1 MTKKLITGVKPT
13 GIVHIG
19 NYFGAIKPF
28 IDIQKEYDASIFIAD
43 LHALTQ
49 IQDKELLE
57 KYIIEMAT
65 AYIASGIDL
74 KRTILFKQSDVPE
87 IPELAWTFSCLN
99 TMPYMMRAHSFKDAE
114 AKNKEIN
121 VGVFTYPILMAADI
135 LISEAEIVPVGKDQE
150 QHLEIARDIAD
161 KFNRTF
167 GETFKM
173 PKALIQKE
181 VATVPGTDGRKM
193 SKSYGNTIS
202 LFATDEEIDKL
213 VSIIPTDSTPVD
225 SPKNPDENNI
235 FNIHKLI
242 LNPEQVAELRKKY
255 ETPGLSYKE
264 AKDMLKTDLKTFIK
278 PFREKREYYLKNP
291 NKILKILK
299 KGGKIA
305 RKNAQSKM
313 KEVRQKIGYGL
324 Y

>member
-13 GIVHIG
+13 GEIHIG

-28 IDIQKEYDASIFIAD
+28 IDLQKDYQSSIFIAD
-43 LHALTQ
+43 LHAINK
-49 IQDKELLE
+49 IQNKNELEE
-57 KYIIEMAT
+57 KIIET
-65 AYIASGIDL
+65 AVTYLAVGVDL
-74 KRTILFKQSDVPE
+74 KKTNIFKQSDIPE
-87 IPELAWTFSCLN
+87 ITELAWTFSCLS
-99 TMPYMMRAHSFKDAE
+99 TMPYIMRAHAFKDAE

-135 LISEAEIVPVGKDQE
+135 LISSAEFVPVGKDQE

-161 KFNRTF
+161 KFNRTY
-167 GETFKM
+167 GETFVL
-173 PKALIQKE
+173 PKAIIQKE
-181 VATVPGTDGRKM
+181 VGTVPGIDGQKM

-225 SPKNPDENNI
+225 APKNPDTNNI

-264 AKDMLKTDLKTFIK
+264 AKDMLKTDLKAFIK
-278 PFREKREYYLKNP
+278 PFREKREYYLRNP
-291 NKILKILK
+291 KKILKILK

-305 RKNAQSKM
+305 RKNAVAKM
-313 KEVRQKIGYGL
+313 KDVRQKIGYGL